1 MAHRAG
7 RVNNPF
13 TTTAATGPVS
23 QHLEGLHSRQVT
35 HNRLPGSGR
44 RVQSSWLYA
53 FNWALFS
60 DPLLV
65 WNACEVSEQASIGGA
80 SHRQHR
86 QWRVTFSGS
95 GGAKTASSGKLQA
108 VDGVPSI
115 IRHIWG
121 LPLAR
126 SEGFD
131 DAAPPDATLYRSSS
145 SGWQPSQAVLMP
157 SAGGSASASDSLTR
171 QGGLRGTPASTAP
184 ATSSTTIINN
194 NNNYNP

>member
-1 MAHRAG
+1 M
-7 RVNNPF
+7 
-13 TTTAATGPVS
+13 TTIPLS
-23 QHLEGLHSRQVT
+23 SHLEGLLRLQVT

-44 RVQSSWLYA
+44 RVQSSWLHA

-65 WNACEVSEQASIGGA
+65 WNASEVSEQVGA
-80 SHRQHR
+80 GSPFTRR
-86 QWRVTFSGS
+86 QWRVTYNGD
-95 GGAKTASSGKLQA
+95 GAKATADSGRLQA
-108 VDGVPSI
+108 IDNVPPI

-131 DAAPPDATLYRSSS
+131 DAATPAEASTLYRMAS
-145 SGWQPSQAVLMP
+145 SGWQASQTT
-157 SAGGSASASDSLTR
+157 AGGGGAGVSDSLTR
-171 QGGLRGTPASTAP
+171 QGRSRATPRSSAH